1 MKGGKM
7 KIERNSRKVNEIIN
21 KINDNEEG
29 YKRQLVKRQYRR
41 EGNGDKNV
49 QEIEKNNSEERK
61 SNLEDSIQ
69 LHIRKGRN
77 RSKRRKRN
85 KSIVRSTDTFN
96 EDLYH
101 FPFLEESITDH

>member
-1 MKGGKM
+1 MKRGKM
-7 KIERNSRKVNEIIN
+7 KIERNSRKLNEIIN

-29 YKRQLVKRQYRR
+29 HKRQLVKRQYRR

-61 SNLEDSIQ
+61 SSLEDSIQ

-85 KSIVRSTDTFN
+85 RSIVRSTDTFN
-96 EDLYH
+96 DFYH